1 MPLALNAF
9 LVCTTAGESH
19 VMAITAD
26 GRLFNWGFN
35 LYGQSGVGSL
45 LDTQPITQI
54 TLPGVGAGARVVD
67 ALGGF
72 LHNYA
77 LGCWPRVL

>member
-1 MPLALNAF
+1 
-9 LVCTTAGESH
+9 
-19 VMAITAD
+19 MAITAD

-35 LYGQSGVGSL
+35 LFGQSGGGSL

-67 ALGGF
+67 AVGGF
-72 LHNYA
+72 EHTYA
-77 LGCWPRVL
+77 LACWPRVQS